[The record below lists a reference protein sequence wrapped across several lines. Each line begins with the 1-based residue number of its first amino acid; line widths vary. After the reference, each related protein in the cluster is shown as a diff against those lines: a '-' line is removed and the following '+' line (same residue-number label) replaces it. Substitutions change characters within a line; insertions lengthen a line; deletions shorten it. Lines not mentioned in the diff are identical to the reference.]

1 MQTKF
6 LELTSSVED
15 ITCHI
20 NPLMICGITEYSFHS
35 VIHTIGGQVYH
46 VKESV
51 EDIKI
56 QIKMCESF
64 TLITK

>member
-6 LELTSSVED
+6 IELTLSYEK
-15 ITCHI
+15 IPCHI
-20 NPLMICGITEYSFHS
+20 NPIMICGITEYEFHS

-56 QIKMCESF
+56 QIKMSESF
-64 TLITK
+64 TLVTK